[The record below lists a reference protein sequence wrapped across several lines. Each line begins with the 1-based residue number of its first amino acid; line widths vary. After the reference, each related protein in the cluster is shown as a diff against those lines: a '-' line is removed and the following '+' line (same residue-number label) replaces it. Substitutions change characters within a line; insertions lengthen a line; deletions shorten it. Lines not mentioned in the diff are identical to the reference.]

1 VSCQYTQNLL
11 HAYLDGELD
20 LFRHLEVEH
29 HLEECMTC
37 SRAHENHQSLR
48 LSLGGEAVS
57 FKAPAG
63 LRERVQTAIRREA
76 RKTSSPR
83 RPPWSRLA
91 VAASVALA
99 FLLGAA
105 AVYYWPISPS
115 QDRLAQ
121 DVVSSHVRSLLAYH
135 KFDVESSDQH
145 TVKPW
150 FTGKLEYAP
159 LVKDFG
165 DNGFPLLGGRLDYL
179 DGRPVAALVYKRDQ
193 HYINLFMW
201 PDQRNAGPQKAT
213 SFSRQGFHLFQW
225 ADDEMIYWAVSD
237 LNPTDLGQ
245 FVQLVQK
252 VILK

>member
-1 VSCQYTQNLL
+1 MSCQYTQNLL

-29 HLEECMTC
+29 HLQECLTC

-105 AVYYWPISPS
+105 AVYYWPISPA

-121 DVVSSHVRSLLAYH
+121 DVVSSHVRSLLAFH
-135 KFDVESSDQH
+135 KFDIESSDRH

-150 FTGKLEYAP
+150 FVDSGQLNYAP
-159 LVKDFG
+159 PVKDFAEQ
-165 DNGFPLLGGRLDYL
+165 GFPLLGGRLDYL
-179 DGRPVAALVYKRDQ
+179 DGHTVAALIYKHDK
-193 HYINLFMW
+193 HYINLFVW
-201 PDQRNAGPQKAT
+201 PDPSTAAQLRAR
-213 SFSRQGFHLFQW
+213 SLSRQGFNLLQW
-225 ADDEMIYWAVSD
+225 TQGDMTYWAVSD

-245 FVQLVQK
+245 FVQHVQEE
-252 VILK
+252 